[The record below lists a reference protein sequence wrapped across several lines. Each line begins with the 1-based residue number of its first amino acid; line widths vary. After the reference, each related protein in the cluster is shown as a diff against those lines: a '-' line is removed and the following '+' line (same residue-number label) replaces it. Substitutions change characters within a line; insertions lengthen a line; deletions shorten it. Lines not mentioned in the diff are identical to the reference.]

1 MKLIAMRRR
10 DRHHTGEMFFAAAL
24 FFASVGFVLW
34 QNARLTVLWD
44 ISYILENAARIAKG
58 QIPYRDFPFPYAP
71 LTFFTQAA
79 IIRLFG
85 RAVWHHQLYSAFV
98 GGLGTVVTWRLLR
111 HVFSASA
118 LDRNVF
124 EGGTSPANA
133 GVCSSRESSVRW
145 LSLLLAAPLIFLG
158 TNSIFPHPFYDSDC
172 TVFILCWL
180 WLWLRCDREN
190 YPRALT
196 FLCGALMVVPIFIK
210 QNTGLAFFASVAICV
225 AWMLLRGVRRA
236 WPLLAGA
243 VVGLA
248 ISIAL
253 VQSFFG
259 VGNTGL
265 GNYLHWTIGFAASRR
280 LPGMATMLGVYQD
293 ASLLWPAAAFSLGL
307 ALWMSSRWI
316 ASRFANSVI
325 RWLAVALLLS
335 PFVAAVAALFL
346 QDNDSDR
353 IEALLRLWPIVL
365 ITALLF
371 ALVHIIQNIRH
382 RRAPSAFSL
391 VPIILL
397 GTVHGAFLSQQLWGS
412 TYALW
417 PMFLLLLAGVVATLT
432 HQEDAIP
439 RTSAP
444 ALVLT
449 AILALLLT
457 ANGAYYAFCHE
468 RLDYVALDSNI
479 GDSTTGNATS
489 GDAEDSAAKNS
500 AFGPDDSLHHSHLPS
515 LRGLA
520 MRGPWLGDFDELA
533 DYAARNIPANDA
545 ILEVPGEDL
554 FYFATGRTPQFPV
567 ILMDNTVNPYSA
579 AELAR
584 LAHEKNVRWIIV
596 KRRLQLQEQPIPF
609 RANLLELLSADFQVE
624 KQLRNYDVY
633 RHR

>member
-1 MKLIAMRRR
+1 M
-10 DRHHTGEMFFAAAL
+10 
-24 FFASVGFVLW
+24 
-34 QNARLTVLWD
+34 
-44 ISYILENAARIAKG
+44 
-58 QIPYRDFPFPYAP
+58 
-71 LTFFTQAA
+71 
-79 IIRLFG
+79 
-85 RAVWHHQLYSAFV
+85 
-98 GGLGTVVTWRLLR
+98 
-111 HVFSASA
+111 
-118 LDRNVF
+118 
-124 EGGTSPANA
+124 
-133 GVCSSRESSVRW
+133 
-145 LSLLLAAPLIFLG
+145 
-158 TNSIFPHPFYDSDC
+158 
-172 TVFILCWL
+172 
-180 WLWLRCDREN
+180 
-190 YPRALT
+190 
-196 FLCGALMVVPIFIK
+196 
-210 QNTGLAFFASVAICV
+210 
-225 AWMLLRGVRRA
+225 
-236 WPLLAGA
+236 
-243 VVGLA
+243 
-248 ISIAL
+248 
-253 VQSFFG
+253 
-259 VGNTGL
+259 
-265 GNYLHWTIGFAASRR
+265 
-280 LPGMATMLGVYQD
+280 
-293 ASLLWPAAAFSLGL
+293 
-307 ALWMSSRWI
+307 
-316 ASRFANSVI
+316 

-365 ITALLF
+365 VTALLF
-371 ALVHIIQNIRH
+371 ALVHISQDIRR
-382 RRAPSAFSL
+382 RRAPSALSL

-457 ANGAYYAFCHE
+457 ANGAYYALCHE
-468 RLDYVALDSNI
+468 RLDYVALESSM
-479 GDSTTGNATS
+479 GDASTENAAS
-489 GDAEDSAAKNS
+489 GDAADSAA
-500 AFGPDDSLHHSHLPS
+500 GPDDSLHHSHLPS

-533 DYAARNIPANDA
+533 DYAARNIPASNA

-584 LAHEKNVRWIIV
+584 LTHEKNVRWIIV

-624 KQLRNYDVY
+624 KQLRDYDIY
-633 RHR
+633 RRR